1 MSSSFSYAKGYLKK
15 KNLHLGGGSCRILEC
30 ASTFQKMALK
40 AVFGH
45 FWPLVTPPKLK
56 KTYFLV
62 KIKIFIGFLSQI
74 IPYDNLI
81 IDKYSTPP
89 YNLQCAM

>member
-1 MSSSFSYAKGYLKK
+1 MLRDTFKK
-15 KNLHLGGGSCRILEC
+15 KIYIWGGDLAGFLNVP
-30 ASTFQKMALK
+30 QLYKKMALN
-40 AVFGH
+40 AIFGH

-74 IPYDNLI
+74 IPCDNLI

-89 YNLQCAM
+89 YNLQCAL

>member
-1 MSSSFSYAKGYLKK
+1 MLRDTFKK
-15 KNLHLGGGSCRILEC
+15 KIYIWGGGSCRILEC
-30 ASTFQKMALK
+30 ASTLQKMALK
-40 AVFGH
+40 AIFGH

-74 IPYDNLI
+74 IPFDYLI

-89 YNLQCAM
+89 YNLQCAL

>member
-1 MSSSFSYAKGYLKK
+1 MPSKK
-15 KNLHLGGGSCRILEC
+15 KLHLGGGSCRILEC

-45 FWPLVTPPKLK
+45 FWAFLASCDPPKLK

-89 YNLQCAM
+89 ITCNVHW